1 MNYEKIYQ
9 DFYSKYYDKAEVLI
23 KLLFIKK
30 QNQNKTFTNSLNE
43 TRKYLYN
50 YATNNLLVNNNES
63 LKELYRIFDNRYR
76 VYATN
81 QIQEIFSDE
90 IKTGFDKLKVSELPK
105 NYSFNRLVFEIALL
119 EALNEISR
127 LLSNNARLFE
137 MMYKLNEFDLFE
149 IRFYKDLGLEEYPDF
164 QRLFLK
170 LYPKNETSFVENEN
184 IITPKTKIVDLKIDS
199 KPTFNR
205 NHWNENCF
213 NLFYYLV
220 GNYEKKGKIKFINIF
235 YFLKNDVDKNKYA
248 FSFTIELYKDFIQSN
263 FDVQLT
269 KFEKAEYE
277 YIDKVI
283 PILNGFEQD
292 FRKTV

>member
-1 MNYEKIYQ
+1 MNYEKTYQ
-9 DFYSKYYDKAEVLI
+9 DLYSKYYDKAEVLI
-23 KLLFIKK
+23 KLLFMKK
-30 QNQNKTFTNSLNE
+30 QNKNKTFINSLNE
-43 TRKYLYN
+43 TRQYLYN
-50 YATNNLLVNNNES
+50 YTTNNLLVNNNES
-63 LKELYRIFDNRYR
+63 LKEVYRIFDNRYR
-76 VYATN
+76 IYATN
-81 QIQEIFSDE
+81 QIQEIFSNE

-105 NYSFNRLVFEIALL
+105 NYSFNRLIFEIALL

-127 LLSNNARLFE
+127 LLSNNSRLFE

-149 IRFYKDLGLEEYPDF
+149 IRFYKDLELEEYTNF

-170 LYPKNETSFVENEN
+170 SYPKNETSFSQNEN
-184 IITPKTKIVDLKIDS
+184 IITPKTKIVDLKTVS
-199 KPTFNR
+199 KPNFNR

-213 NLFYYLV
+213 NLFHYLV
-220 GNYEKKGKIKFINIF
+220 ANYEKNGKIKFINIF

-248 FSFTIELYKDFIQSN
+248 FGFTIDLYKDFIQSN

-269 KFEKAEYE
+269 KIKKAEYE
-277 YIDKVI
+277 YNDKVI